1 MQCHRATLA
10 LLRGSV
16 GCRDGAWSRRGGSV
30 SWFLGMEGEAGGPAA
45 ASSHLKQGGG
55 HREGR
60 ARLLAAKA

>member
-1 MQCHRATLA
+1 M
-10 LLRGSV
+10 
-16 GCRDGAWSRRGGSV
+16 